1 MLSTNGTWQHAVQRK
16 RYHFITSYK
25 IQAVQ
30 LKGLRK
36 KHKTEGLSVV
46 TVKKALGVNGTRIEG
61 LSADKNFST
70 ISLKGL
76 DDKRRHSGVPEERH

>member
-1 MLSTNGTWQHAVQRK
+1 MALGSMQFKEKG
-16 RYHFITSYK
+16 YHLITLYK

-36 KHKTEGLSVV
+36 NQKTEGLSVV
-46 TVKKALGVNGTRIEG
+46 TVKKALGVNGTRIER
-61 LSADKNFST
+61 LLADKNFSM

-76 DDKRRHSGVPEERH
+76 DVKR